1 MTAVEPRAD
10 LTASLLTAA
19 FPVDG
24 LHAFASPEQ
33 ALVVDGHLAGQVS
46 EELADAAYE
55 EAALTSSVAVH
66 QVAVDPGFREAV
78 GGDDAMLDRA
88 LGNLVDSGADGP
100 RNRAF
105 RRDAELAAKYWQ
117 RYCAKTELGAVRYAV
132 QFQRG
137 PGRVLASEDSTLVFG
152 TAFLEELE
160 PAFEAAGRR
169 DGIGVHL
176 CAASLDELN
185 AGEYLAVLNA
195 PVSPAASGSHTPR
208 ATVGRVV
215 TRRAAWHT
223 TIAECGLAEVV
234 GPKGRY
240 FAARRWRAELGL
252 PERVF
257 VTLAADAKPLYV
269 DFTSPIF
276 TAVLCTALRACSD
289 HGTAVTITEA
299 LPGPEHAWA
308 RDAQGH
314 RYVSELR
321 IT

>member
-1 MTAVEPRAD
+1 MTAVEPCAD

-24 LHAFASPEQ
+24 LDAFASPEQ

-46 EELADAAYE
+46 EELAGAAYE

-66 QVAVDPGFREAV
+66 QVAVDAGFRDAV
-78 GGDDAMLDRA
+78 GGGDAMLDRA
-88 LGNLVDSGADGP
+88 LGNLVETGADGP

-105 RRDAELAAKYWQ
+105 RRDAELVAKYWQ
-117 RYCAKTELGAVRYAV
+117 RYCAKIEFGDVTRSVEFRQGAE
-132 QFQRG
+132 
-137 PGRVLASEDSTLVFG
+137 RVLASEDGALVFG

-160 PAFEAAGRR
+160 PVFEAVGRR
-169 DGIGVHL
+169 DGIGLHL

-185 AGEYLAVLNA
+185 GGEYLAVLNE
-195 PVSPAASGSHTPR
+195 PVPPAASGSHAPR
-208 ATVGRVV
+208 AAVGRVV

-223 TIAECGLAEVV
+223 TIAESGLADVV
-234 GPKGRY
+234 GPKERY

-257 VTLAADAKPLYV
+257 VALADDSKPLYV

-289 HGTAVTITEA
+289 HGIAVTITEA

-308 RDAQGH
+308 RDAQGR